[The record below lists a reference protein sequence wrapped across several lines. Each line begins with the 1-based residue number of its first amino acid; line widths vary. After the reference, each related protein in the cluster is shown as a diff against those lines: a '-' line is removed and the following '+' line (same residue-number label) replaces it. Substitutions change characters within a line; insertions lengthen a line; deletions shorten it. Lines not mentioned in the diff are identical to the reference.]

1 MPKII
6 TLAHQ
11 KGGVGKSTL
20 TLNLAYSFKDHLHT
34 AVVDLDVQGTISQ
47 LKPLIQDLNIVS
59 GINKLADLQ
68 QLPYECIFVDTPPY
82 LSADLP
88 DLFTMSDLVIIPTKP
103 GIADLMA
110 IRATIAMLGEVKV
123 KNPDLKTAIVF
134 NMIKTSSSMTA
145 EIRQMV
151 SEYEVPVFNRM
162 ITDRVSFAR
171 SLAVKD
177 GIYGLEDN
185 KAKEEL
191 DALTEEIVSIL
202 NN

>member
-20 TLNLAYSFKDHLHT
+20 TLNLAYSFKDHVRT
-34 AVVDLDVQGTISQ
+34 GVVDMDVQGTISQ
-47 LKPLIQDLNIVS
+47 LKPLIKNLDIIT
-59 GINKLADLQ
+59 GITQLSDLQ
-68 QLPYECIFVDTPPY
+68 QLPYDFIFIDTPPY

-88 DLFTMSDLVIIPTKP
+88 ALFEMSDLVIIPTKP

-110 IRATIAMLGEVKV
+110 IRATIAMLQDVHD
-123 KNPDLKTAIVF
+123 KNPNLKKVIVF
-134 NMIKTSSSMTA
+134 NMVKMSSSITA
-145 EIRQMV
+145 KIKELVDAYEI
-151 SEYEVPVFNRM
+151 PVFKRM

-171 SLAVKD
+171 SLAIDD
-177 GIYGLEDN
+177 GIYGLEDT

-191 DALTEEIVSIL
+191 DELTQEVIDIL

>member
-20 TLNLAYSFKDHLHT
+20 TLNLAYSFKDHVNT
-34 AVVDLDVQGTISQ
+34 AVVDMDVQGTIAQ
-47 LKPLIQDLNIVS
+47 LKPLIKNLNIIS
-59 GINKLADLQ
+59 DIDKFADLQ
-68 QLPYECIFVDTPPY
+68 QLPYDFIFIDTPPY
-82 LSADLP
+82 LSKDLP
-88 DLFTMSDLVIIPTKP
+88 ALFEMSDLVIIPTKP

-110 IRATIAMLGEVKV
+110 IRATIAMLQDVKD
-123 KNPDLKTAIVF
+123 KNPNLKKAIVF
-134 NMIKTSSSMTA
+134 NMTKNSSSITA
-145 EIRQMV
+145 EIKKLID
-151 SEYEVPVFNRM
+151 EYGIPVFKRM

-171 SLAVKD
+171 SLAIEN
-177 GIYGLEDN
+177 GIYGLEDT

-191 DALTEEIVSIL
+191 DELTEEVISFL

>member
-20 TLNLAYSFKDHLHT
+20 TLNLAYSFKDHVRT
-34 AVVDLDVQGTISQ
+34 GVVDMDVQGTISQ
-47 LKPLIQDLNIVS
+47 LKPLIKNLDIITGLE
-59 GINKLADLQ
+59 KLSDLQ
-68 QLPYECIFVDTPPY
+68 HLPYDFIFVDTPPY
-82 LSADLP
+82 LSANLP
-88 DLFTMSDLVIIPTKP
+88 ALFEMSDLVIIPTKP

-110 IRATIAMLGEVKV
+110 IRATIAMLQDVHD
-123 KNPDLKTAIVF
+123 KNPSLKKVIVF
-134 NMIKTSSSMTA
+134 NMVKMSSSITA
-145 EIRQMV
+145 KIKELVDAYEI
-151 SEYEVPVFNRM
+151 PICKRM

-171 SLAVKD
+171 SLAIDD
-177 GIYGLEDN
+177 GIYGLEDT

-191 DALTEEIVSIL
+191 DELTQEVIDIL

>member
-20 TLNLAYSFKDHLHT
+20 TLNLAYSFKDHVRT
-34 AVVDLDVQGTISQ
+34 GVVDMDVQGTISQ
-47 LKPLIQDLNIVS
+47 LKPLIKNLDIVT
-59 GINKLADLQ
+59 GLEKLSDLQ
-68 QLPYECIFVDTPPY
+68 QLPYDFIFVDTPPY

-88 DLFTMSDLVIIPTKP
+88 ALFEMSDLVIIPTKP

-110 IRATIAMLGEVKV
+110 IRATIAMLQDVHN
-123 KNPDLKTAIVF
+123 KNPNLKKVIVF
-134 NMIKTSSSMTA
+134 NMVKMSSNITAKIKELVDA
-145 EIRQMV
+145 YEI
-151 SEYEVPVFNRM
+151 PVFKRM

-171 SLAVKD
+171 SLAIDD
-177 GIYGLEDN
+177 GIYGLEDT

-191 DALTEEIVSIL
+191 DELTQEVIDIL

>member
-20 TLNLAYSFKDHLHT
+20 TLNLAYSFKDHVRT
-34 AVVDLDVQGTISQ
+34 GVVDMDVQGTISQ
-47 LKPLIQDLNIVS
+47 LKPLIKNLDIITGV
-59 GINKLADLQ
+59 NKLSDLQ
-68 QLPYECIFVDTPPY
+68 QLPYDFIFIDTPPY

-88 DLFTMSDLVIIPTKP
+88 ALFEMSDLVIIPTKP

-110 IRATIAMLGEVKV
+110 IRATIAMLQDVHD
-123 KNPDLKTAIVF
+123 KNPNLKKVIVF
-134 NMIKTSSSMTA
+134 NMVKTSSNITA
-145 EIRQMV
+145 KIKELVDAYEI
-151 SEYEVPVFNRM
+151 PVFKRM

-171 SLAVKD
+171 SLAIDD
-177 GIYGLEDN
+177 GIYGLEDT

-191 DALTEEIVSIL
+191 DELTQEVIDIL

>member
-20 TLNLAYSFKDHLHT
+20 TLNLAYSFKDHVNT
-34 AVVDLDVQGTISQ
+34 AVVDMDVQGTIAQ
-47 LKPLIQDLNIVS
+47 LKPLIKNLNIVS
-59 GINKLADLQ
+59 DIDKLADLQ
-68 QLPYECIFVDTPPY
+68 QLPYDFIFIDTPPY
-82 LSADLP
+82 LSKDLP
-88 DLFTMSDLVIIPTKP
+88 ALFEMSDLVIIPTKP

-110 IRATIAMLGEVKV
+110 IRATISMLEDVKD
-123 KNPDLKTAIVF
+123 KNPNLKRAIVF
-134 NMIKTSSSMTA
+134 NMTKNSSSITA
-145 EIRQMV
+145 EIKKMID
-151 SEYEVPVFNRM
+151 EYGIPVFKRM

-171 SLAVKD
+171 SLAIEN
-177 GIYGLEDN
+177 GIYGLEDT

-191 DALTEEIVSIL
+191 DELTEEVISFL

>member
-20 TLNLAYSFKDHLHT
+20 TLNLAYSFKDHVRT
-34 AVVDLDVQGTISQ
+34 GVVDMDVQGTISQ
-47 LKPLIQDLNIVS
+47 LKPLIKNLDIITGVS
-59 GINKLADLQ
+59 KLSDLQ
-68 QLPYECIFVDTPPY
+68 LLPYDFIFVDTPPY

-88 DLFTMSDLVIIPTKP
+88 ALFEMSDLVIIPTKP

-110 IRATIAMLGEVKV
+110 IRATIAMLQDVHD
-123 KNPDLKTAIVF
+123 KNPNLKKVIVF
-134 NMIKTSSSMTA
+134 NMVKTSSNITA
-145 EIRQMV
+145 KIKELVDAYGI
-151 SEYEVPVFNRM
+151 PVFKRM

-171 SLAVKD
+171 SLAIDD
-177 GIYGLEDN
+177 GIYGLEDT

-191 DALTEEIVSIL
+191 DELTQEVIDIL